1 MDVFPELN
9 NLRQDVT
16 RNVMDNIMSKVYSSL
31 QYMAKRIDKDTYQV
45 SDRQDYLFVRRLNDK
60 WICEC

>member
-1 MDVFPELN
+1 MDLFPELN

-31 QYMAKRIDKDTYQV
+31 QYMAKRIDKDTFQV
-45 SDRQDYLFVRRLNDK
+45 SDKQDYLFVRRINDK
-60 WICEC
+60 WVCEC